1 MQPQS
6 EDTSPRPI
14 ATAVVVAGILLSWLG
29 FFVHNVADLPGQ
41 TILSPE
47 SAIPTLVY
55 LGLLVLWFTPAR
67 RVAAWALL
75 VWALLHLIGGAVLS
89 VLPLPILPFAPD
101 QSPRHYLFHGAYGV
115 LQLPLIVALV
125 FWVRAQARPT
135 VD

>member
-1 MQPQS
+1 MQRRS
-6 EDTSPRPI
+6 KDTPPRPI
-14 ATAVVVAGILLSWLG
+14 PTAGVVVGILLSWLG

-55 LGLLVLWFTPAR
+55 LVLLVLWFTPAR

-101 QSPRHYLFHGAYGV
+101 QSLRHYLFHGVYGV

-125 FWVRAQARPT
+125 FWVRAQVRPT
-135 VD
+135 AN